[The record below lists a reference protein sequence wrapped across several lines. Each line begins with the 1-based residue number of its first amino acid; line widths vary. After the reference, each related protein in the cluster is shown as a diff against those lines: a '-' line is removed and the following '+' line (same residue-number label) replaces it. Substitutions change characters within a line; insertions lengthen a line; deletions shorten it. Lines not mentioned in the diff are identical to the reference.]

1 MALMYSDH
9 MGGSDWGLMVLW
21 MILLIMLAV
30 GVIWAITSFAHR
42 GQPAGVGGVRRSGRE
57 ILDERLARGEID
69 PDEYDRLRDKLD
81 RPTPPQNP
89 TPG

>member
-1 MALMYSDH
+1 MYGDH
-9 MGGSDWGLMVLW
+9 MSGSDWGLMVLW
-21 MILLIMLAV
+21 TLLFIMLVV
-30 GVIWAITSFAHR
+30 GVVWAIASFMR
-42 GQPAGVGGVRRSGRE
+42 RDEPVAGGGSARSGRE

-89 TPG
+89 TPA